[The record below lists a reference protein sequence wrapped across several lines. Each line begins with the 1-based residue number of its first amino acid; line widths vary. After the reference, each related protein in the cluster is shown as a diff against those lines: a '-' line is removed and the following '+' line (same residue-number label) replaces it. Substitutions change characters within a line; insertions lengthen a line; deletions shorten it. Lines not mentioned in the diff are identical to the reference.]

1 VILTLL
7 FLGVVA
13 AVAIP
18 WLLRQGLM
26 EKPWLETGSAP
37 AAVAAAE
44 ARGPAMPTARMG
56 LTVFMTVA
64 TALMMLLVSAYTI
77 RMGME
82 DWRPLPQPGLLW
94 ANTAVLVLASV
105 ALQGARGAAGRGDRD
120 GMRFGVLAG
129 SLAGLLFL
137 AGQILAWK
145 QLTAAGYRFS
155 TNPADSFFYLITAAH
170 GLHVLGGLAALGRTG
185 ARLWRGAAPPARLR
199 LGVELCATY
208 WHFLLAAWIVL
219 FGLLAYAPSIAWLY
233 DICSAP
239 FR

>member
-7 FLGVVA
+7 FIGVLA
-13 AVAIP
+13 AIAIP

-26 EKPWLETGSAP
+26 EKPWLEADTVEGLAG
-37 AAVAAAE
+37 AH
-44 ARGPAMPTARMG
+44 GPALPTAKMG
-56 LTVFMTVA
+56 LRIFMTVA
-64 TALMMLLVSAYTI
+64 TGLMMLLVSAYTI

-105 ALQGARGAAGRGDRD
+105 ALQGAQGAAGRGDRD

-129 SLAGLLFL
+129 GLAGLLFL

-145 QLTAAGYRFS
+145 QLTAAGYRLA

-185 ARLWRGAAPPARLR
+185 ARLWGDTPLPKLR

-208 WHFLLAAWIVL
+208 WHFLLAAWLVL